1 MPCAITSRKSHIFW
15 IRSGRPLSRKRPVR
29 WILDEAAEEAG
40 LAESDE
46 HERKR
51 IDLALRSGDQ
61 LLIVEFM
68 RPGLTADWDHLSR
81 CRMYVNLVRDKLAD
95 NTQIGIDS
103 ERVTGLIV
111 ADKFSK
117 KPAVKKEIPEL
128 RKSDIFTFEWEALL
142 EESRSRWREFLDI
155 LKERGRT
162 TQGSRHCDRSPSRAC
177 DRMSSH
183 PECQTSSKHPS
194 GRGLCR
200 VCAVLETRRPNWR
213 WWRC

>member
-1 MPCAITSRKSHIFW
+1 MRNYIAQKPYLLDPKWETFKQETS
-15 IRSGRPLSRKRPVR
+15 VR

-81 CRMYVNLVRDKLAD
+81 CRMYVNLFRDKLAD

-103 ERVTGLIV
+103 ERVTGL
-111 ADKFSK
+111 
-117 KPAVKKEIPEL
+117 
-128 RKSDIFTFEWEALL
+128 
-142 EESRSRWREFLDI
+142 
-155 LKERGRT
+155 
-162 TQGSRHCDRSPSRAC
+162 DRS
-177 DRMSSH
+177 
-183 PECQTSSKHPS
+183 
-194 GRGLCR
+194 G
-200 VCAVLETRRPNWR
+200 
-213 WWRC
+213 